1 MKIVEG
7 SDTIAAIS
15 TAIGEGGIGIVRIS
29 GPKSFSIAKQIF
41 KSKQK
46 ESIKEF
52 NNRRLYLGNIV
63 DFNNEIIDEVLLAF
77 FKAPHTYTRE
87 DMVEINCHG
96 GLAAQKRIL
105 RLVLDAGARIAEP
118 GEFTKRAFLN
128 GRIDLS
134 QAEAVIDIIRA
145 KTDKALSLANR
156 QLSGGMSNKIKT
168 IRKRLLD
175 VLAHIAANID
185 FPDEDIPE
193 ADTKYIAKEIS
204 DAKEMVND
212 LLKRISAGRII
223 REGLATLILGN
234 TNVGKS
240 SLLNALV
247 DEERAIVTDIPGT
260 TRDIIEEYIDING
273 IPIKIIDTAGIRETA
288 DEVEKIGI
296 QRAMKYLQE
305 AELVL
310 LMLDVSRKLTQD
322 DKNLIQM
329 IKDKTTIA
337 VINKVDLPAKID
349 EEEIK
354 RTVPA
359 ERIVKISALKQEGI
373 QELKNVIYDVITAK
387 MGFSDEGL
395 IGAGER
401 QRKVIEAAYAFLVRA
416 LEAINNY
423 VPIEMVELDIRD
435 AWRKLGEITGDTV
448 TEDIITTVFQKFC
461 IGK

>member
-1 MKIVEG
+1 MKILES

-15 TAIGEGGIGIVRIS
+15 TAIGEGGIGIVRLS
-29 GPKSFSIAKQIF
+29 GPESFDIARRIF
-41 KSKQK
+41 KPRQK
-46 ESIKEF
+46 GVKDYEG
-52 NNRRLYLGNIV
+52 RRLYLGDIV
-63 DFNNEIIDEVLLAF
+63 DFNDEIIDEVLLAF
-77 FKAPHTYTRE
+77 FKAPYTYTRE

-96 GLAAQKRIL
+96 GLAAQKKVL
-105 RLVLDAGARIAEP
+105 RLVLDAGARLAEP

-156 QLSGGMSNKIKT
+156 QLSGSLSKKVNN
-168 IRKRLLD
+168 IRQKLLD

-185 FPDEDIPE
+185 FPDEDIPD
-193 ADTKYIAKEIS
+193 ADIAHIAGEIS
-204 DAKEMVND
+204 DAREMLSD
-212 LLKRISAGRII
+212 LLKSISAGRII

-240 SLLNALV
+240 SLLNALL

-260 TRDIIEEYIDING
+260 TRDIIEEYIDIKG
-273 IPIKIIDTAGIRETA
+273 IPIKIIDTAGIRETS
-288 DEVEKIGI
+288 DVVEKIGI
-296 QRAMKYLQE
+296 QRAMKYLEE

-310 LMLDVSRKLTQD
+310 LMIDVSRELTRD
-322 DKNLIQM
+322 DKNLIQL
-329 IKDKTTIA
+329 IKDKTSIA

-349 EEEIK
+349 EEELMEVLP
-354 RTVPA
+354 TD
-359 ERIVKISALKQEGI
+359 RIVKISALKQEGI
-373 QELKNVIYDVITAK
+373 QELKDVIYELVTSK
-387 MGFSDEGL
+387 MEVSEEGL

-401 QRKVIEAAYAFLVRA
+401 QRKVVETARDFLDSA
-416 LEAINNY
+416 LNAINDF